1 MQGAGTGGTVLYRSK
16 INLFLLLAGV
26 NNKFGSIQSLL
37 YIHFMIT
44 TPKAT
49 LVDVARAAG
58 VSRST
63 ASNVF
68 SHPERVRADLR
79 KAVETAARSL
89 GYFGPDPKGRLLR
102 DGKFNTIG
110 IIPPG
115 KWGVA
120 DGLRNPVFHQFLLG
134 VAEAC
139 DEVGASVV
147 LIPDKAGSG
156 GIGAALVDGLIFG
169 RISQLAETE
178 PARLRRLPFVV
189 VDADGGPGIASVK
202 VDARLGACLTA
213 RHLLDLGHRD
223 FAIMSFRRVH
233 GPPRYHPP
241 GAARGVEA
249 TGMEIDQ
256 EKYLGYGDALAEA
269 GIDIETVPMLQA
281 DPWETNAAALLLD
294 AAPAATAILSMSV
307 MQAIAVIA
315 EARRRGIDVPREL
328 SVTGFNDIPEA
339 ALCVP
344 PLTTVDGMGR
354 DKGLVA
360 ARMILEGSLPRNDV
374 IVPRLIT
381 RASTAPPSR

>member
-1 MQGAGTGGTVLYRSK
+1 MT
-16 INLFLLLAGV
+16 I
-26 NNKFGSIQSLL
+26 
-37 YIHFMIT
+37 
-44 TPKAT
+44 PKTT
-49 LVDVARAAG
+49 LVEVARAAG

-68 SHPERVRADLR
+68 AHPERVRDDVR

-89 GYFGPDPKGRLLR
+89 GYLGPDPKGRLLR
-102 DGKFNTIG
+102 AGKFNTIG

-120 DGLRNPVFHQFLLG
+120 DSLRNPVFHQFLMG

-189 VDADGGPGIASVK
+189 VDVDGGPGIASVR
-202 VDARLGACLTA
+202 VDARHGAYLSA
-213 RHLLDLGHRD
+213 RHLLDLGHRN
-223 FAIMSFRRVH
+223 FAIMSFRRDH
-233 GPPRYHPP
+233 GSPQFHPP
-241 GAARGVEA
+241 GAPRSVEA
-249 TGMEIDQ
+249 TGMETDW

-269 GIDIETVPMLQA
+269 GIDIASVPMLQA
-281 DPWETNAAALLLD
+281 DPWETKAAALLLD
-294 AAPAATAILSMSV
+294 TAPYATAILSMSV
-307 MQAIAVIA
+307 MQAIAVIG
-315 EARRRGIDVPREL
+315 EARRRSIEVPSEL

-344 PLTTVDGMGR
+344 PVTTVDGMGR

-360 ARMILEGSLPRNDV
+360 ARMILEGSLVRNEV
-374 IVPRLIT
+374 IAPRLII
-381 RASTAPPSR
+381 RASTAPPAR